1 MDSRLVLLKLF
12 LNELGVSDSIN
23 EIDERKSIQ
32 KAVYLGQRLAGIDLG
47 YRFGW
52 YLRGP
57 YSPSLT
63 QDYYALADSL
73 SAGDKEWEQKSL
85 KPEIANKLKKNAR
98 VLNKPSNVILSDA
111 DWLELIA
118 SVDFLRNVR
127 KCDDEEVRR
136 ILKKEKL
143 RLVDFV
149 DDAFMHLDSFEND
162 Q

>member
-23 EIDERKSIQ
+23 EIDDRKSIQ
-32 KAVYLGQRLAGIDLG
+32 KAVYLGQRLAGVDLG

-73 SAGDKEWEQKSL
+73 SADDKEWERKSL
-85 KPEIANKLKKNAR
+85 KPEIARKLRKNAR
-98 VLNKPSNVILSDA
+98 VLEKPKKVELSDA
-111 DWLELIA
+111 DWLELVA

-127 KCDDEEVRR
+127 KRDDEEVQR
-136 ILKKEKL
+136 ILKKEKPHL
-143 RLVDFV
+143 IDFV
-149 DDAFMHLDSFEND
+149 DDAFMHLDTFEND